1 MSDRPLR
8 LHGRLLPSGERVELF
23 VADGRLTFSPV
34 AGAETIVVDA
44 WLVPGLV
51 DAHAHL
57 ALASPA
63 PDDADDVEVV
73 RASARAQLEAGV
85 LAVREPGSPNRASLG
100 VGPHV
105 GLPRVHTGGRFLAA
119 PGGYFPGMARE
130 VPPEGLA
137 AAAADE
143 ARASGHWAKIVLDF
157 VDHRGRLSPTVE
169 AWALQ
174 DAVAAVHEAGGRLAV
189 HAMTAG
195 AIEMAIAAGVDSIEH
210 ATEMRADWLPALVAK
225 GIVLVPTLLIREPI
239 VATVR
244 SMGLPDSEE
253 RRWRDAVDGQ
263 AAVVARAA
271 QAGVRILAGTDA
283 GMVDHGLVMDEI
295 AALID
300 AGVDGTLALGAGS
313 WAAREFLGLP
323 GLEEGAP
330 ADIVAFAGDPR
341 VPRRS
346 GPPVARVLDGR
357 LLVG

>member
-8 LHGRLLPSGERVELF
+8 LHGRLLPSGERVDLF
-23 VADGRLTFSPV
+23 VADGRLTFTPV

-63 PDDADDVEVV
+63 PDDADDLEIV

-85 LAVREPGSPNRASLG
+85 LALREPGSPNRASLG
-100 VGPHV
+100 VGPRV

-130 VPPEGLA
+130 VLPEGLA

-157 VDHRGRLSPTVE
+157 VDSRGRFSPTVE
-169 AWALQ
+169 AWALR

-195 AIEMAIAAGVDSIEH
+195 AIE
-210 ATEMRADWLPALVAK
+210 AK

-253 RRWRDAVDGQ
+253 RRWRDAVDSQ
-263 AAVVARAA
+263 AAVVGRAA

-283 GMVDHGLVMDEI
+283 GMVAHGLVMDEI

-300 AGVDGTLALGAGS
+300 AGVDGTLALGAAS

-341 VPRRS
+341 VPGRS

-357 LLVG
+357 LVG